1 MALRRRKKTEEVQ
14 EEPIV
19 TLEQPE
25 EQNEN
30 KEQLEINNE
39 LNTDNIQNDNTENQ
53 EQNEDIKVEEPKQ
66 VQMQSLEDFLF

>member
-1 MALRRRKKTEEVQ
+1 MALRKKNKKAEEVQ

-19 TLEQPE
+19 TAEQ

-30 KEQLEINNE
+30 KEQPEINTE
-39 LNTDNIQNDNTENQ
+39 LDTNNIQNDSTDNQ
-53 EQNEDIKVEEPKQ
+53 EQNEDVKVEEPKQ

>member
-19 TLEQPE
+19 TLEQQK

-30 KEQLEINNE
+30 KEQPEINNE
-39 LNTDNIQNDNTENQ
+39 LDTNNTQDNNTENK

-66 VQMQSLEDFLF
+66 VKMQSLEDFLF

>member
-1 MALRRRKKTEEVQ
+1 MALRRKNKKAEEVQ

-19 TLEQPE
+19 TAEQ

-30 KEQLEINNE
+30 KEQPEINTE
-39 LNTDNIQNDNTENQ
+39 LDTNNIQNDSSDNQ
-53 EQNEDIKVEEPKQ
+53 EQNEDVKVEEPKQ

>member
-1 MALRRRKKTEEVQ
+1 MALRRKNKKAEEVQ

-19 TLEQPE
+19 TAEQ

-30 KEQLEINNE
+30 KEQPEINTE
-39 LNTDNIQNDNTENQ
+39 LDTNNIQNDSTDNQ
-53 EQNEDIKVEEPKQ
+53 EQNEDVKVEEPKQ

>member
-25 EQNEN
+25 
-30 KEQLEINNE
+30 INNE
-39 LNTDNIQNDNTENQ
+39 LNADNIQNDNTENQ